1 MNKTQVILNLIDK
14 GMTAK
19 EISEVVNCHIQ
30 LPYGVA
36 RRYGKTI
43 AKANISALIE
53 YDEQIRYG
61 VSIGKTHREIA
72 DAIGSNRESVAYYCK
87 TRNIKTPKNLE
98 AQVYHRRHS
107 DDYIRESVTGTSGGL
122 LEYVSGY
129 RRKEDPI
136 IVRCLVCGNEFERA
150 AQGILYGGSIKCPY
164 CEAQRKAER
173 ERIQQ
178 AEQEQVKAE
187 KAKQKAKQK
196 EERKRNEALGQLI
209 KELRKIHQCP
219 VCGKTISKKKYCSQ
233 ECRKKA
239 TNKRHDVRRRAKV
252 QQAMVDRDITVEGL
266 YKRDKGVCYL
276 CGGKCDYEDYVVRDG
291 AFITGDWYPSIDHV
305 VPLAKGGKHSWS
317 NVRLAHFRC
326 NTIKRDNL
334 NLSPAG
340 QKNPT

>member
-1 MNKTQVILNLIDK
+1 MNKTQIILNLIDK

-87 TRNIKTPKNLE
+87 TRNLKTPKDLE

-129 RRKEDPI
+129 TRKEDPI
-136 IVRCLVCGNEFERA
+136 IVRCLVCGNEFKRA
-150 AQGILYGGSIKCPY
+150 AQGILYKGSIKCPC
-164 CEAQRKAER
+164 CEGLRKEKEKKER
-173 ERIQQ
+173 Q
-178 AEQEQVKAE
+178 AEQERRAEVFLKSQHNKAV
-187 KAKQKAKQK
+187 
-196 EERKRNEALGQLI
+196 ALFIDSL
-209 KELRKIHQCP
+209 KNLNACP

-239 TNKRHDVRRRAKV
+239 TNKRHDVRRRAKI

>member
-219 VCGKTISKKKYCSQ
+219 VCGTRTDRPVYCSGRCAKKAENKKK
-233 ECRKKA
+233 EI
-239 TNKRHDVRRRAKV
+239 KRRHTIGNV
-252 QQAMVDRDITVEGL
+252 MVDNDITVKGL
-266 YKRDKGVCYL
+266 FKRDNGICHI
-276 CGGKCDYEDYVVRDG
+276 CGRRCNMEDYVMKDG
-291 AFITGDWYPSIDHV
+291 TFIAGDWYPSIDHV
-305 VPLAKGGKHSWS
+305 VPLAKGGEHSWG
-317 NVRLAHFRC
+317 NVALAHRRC
-326 NTIKRDNL
+326 NYLKSD
-334 NLSPAG
+334 S
-340 QKNPT
+340 